1 MGKKVIVGAALVVV
15 TAIVLAIA
23 MVASRLGGIAGRII
37 EDYGSATT
45 GTDVSVRSVD
55 IEPTRGHGEVKHLT
69 IANPPGFATDY
80 ALRVDDIELALD
92 LGSLRGAVPVVRE
105 VLVDDAHLNAE
116 QRGDTTNL
124 TDIERYMSKAENGSA
139 QPGTPEERVIIDRFR
154 LTHGHVTLTSEL
166 LSHPEEL
173 ELGDVVVENIGRGS
187 GGATYGEATE
197 AVLAPILRAA
207 RAAVQAR
214 LKDAA
219 ATSAREQ
226 VEERAAEKLKGLFE
240 RD

>member
-1 MGKKVIVGAALVVV
+1 MGKKVILGAAVV
-15 TAIVLAIA
+15 IVAAVAVGVAL
-23 MVASRLGGIAGRII
+23 VASRLGNIAGHII

-55 IEPTRGHGEVKHLT
+55 VEATRGRGEVKDLT
-69 IANPPGFATDY
+69 IANPPGFHTDY
-80 ALRVDDIELALD
+80 ALRIDDIQLGLD
-92 LGSLRGAVPVVRE
+92 LASLRKDVPIIRE

-116 QRGDTTNL
+116 QRGDSTNL
-124 TDIERYMSKAENGSA
+124 TDIERYMSKADKTADQSGA
-139 QPGTPEERVIIDRFR
+139 PEPRIIIDRFR
-154 LTHGHVTLTSEL
+154 LTHGRVTLTSEL

-173 ELGDVVVENIGRGS
+173 ELGDVVVDNIGRSS

-197 AVLAPILRAA
+197 AVITPILEAA
-207 RAAVQAR
+207 RTAVQAR

-219 ATSAREQ
+219 AGAARQEL
-226 VEERAAEKLKGLFE
+226 EERATDKLKGLFE